1 MRKKDLNQRRF
12 EYSRV
17 DQTVK
22 RPVEVGVMIDIIPRL
37 LRHILAVCQI
47 DRAKNYSRNR
57 QHGKEQDLPPRV
69 QKDRGKQDG
78 RYSPRSTYRYIIRI
92 ITPADQIIQGGS
104 NHPAKVQPQLA
115 TRTEP

>member
-47 DRAKNYSRNR
+47 DHAKNYSRNR

-69 QKDRGKQDG
+69 QKDRGNK
-78 RYSPRSTYRYIIRI
+78 T
-92 ITPADQIIQGGS
+92 ADTAPEAPID
-104 NHPAKVQPQLA
+104 
-115 TRTEP
+115 T